1 MQQAAALLASLL
13 LLAALAVPPPASA
26 GGGAVRT
33 QTIVGLPVVRIPA
46 GTVTPLYPPAPE
58 VTEMR
63 VAPFLLMTR
72 PVTNGDFLEFVRRSS
87 SFRRDRIARVFAEP
101 GYLSHWAEPLELGAG
116 VRSTQP
122 VVNVSW
128 FAARAFCRAAGM
140 RLPLWTEWE
149 LAAAASRTRRDGSK
163 EAAHRQAILDW
174 YGKPRETLPD
184 VPSGPANLYGV
195 HDLHGVVWEWV
206 EDFSAAVITA
216 DTREQGESERERF
229 CGAGAA
235 IARGDATDYAAFMRV
250 AMRSSLQAHYT
261 GAVLGFRCAA
271 DPQPTARSKP

>member
-1 MQQAAALLASLL
+1 
-13 LLAALAVPPPASA
+13 
-26 GGGAVRT
+26 
-33 QTIVGLPVVRIPA
+33 
-46 GTVTPLYPPAPE
+46 
-58 VTEMR
+58 
-63 VAPFLLMTR
+63 MTR
-72 PVTNGDFLEFVRRSS
+72 PVTNGDFLDFVRRSPGHG
-87 SFRRDRIARVFAEP
+87 RDRIARVFAEP
-101 GYLSHWAEPLELGAG
+101 RYLSHWAGSLELGAG
-116 VRSTQP
+116 ARDMQP

-140 RLPLWTEWE
+140 RLPLAAEWE

-184 VPSGPANLYGV
+184 VPHGPANLYGV

-206 EDFSAAVITA
+206 EDFNEAVSTA
-216 DTREQGESERERF
+216 DTREQGESARDRF

-235 IARGDATDYAAFMRV
+235 IARGDASDYAAFMRV

-271 DPQPTARSKP
+271 DPQSTARSKP